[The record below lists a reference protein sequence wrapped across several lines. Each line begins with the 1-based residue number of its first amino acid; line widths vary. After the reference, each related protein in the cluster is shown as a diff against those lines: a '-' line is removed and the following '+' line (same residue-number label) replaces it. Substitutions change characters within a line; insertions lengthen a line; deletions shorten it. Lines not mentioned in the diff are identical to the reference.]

1 MHLKRHTAYR
11 DKMIPSMASF
21 IMQINSQPHNQINLT
36 FNPIHSHVNI
46 INPGAVSAFS
56 EIIDLQDA
64 TLMSHQARCQ
74 RYH

>member
-1 MHLKRHTAYR
+1 
-11 DKMIPSMASF
+11 MAGS
-21 IMQINSQPHNQINLT
+21 IMQINSHPRNQINLT
-36 FNPIHSHVNI
+36 FSLIHSHVIN

-74 RYH
+74 RYQ